1 MHDGCIKDK
10 TNVMTTEAA
19 GKNTKNDMHYNCNR
33 KLQKNTD

>member
-1 MHDGCIKDK
+1 MHDGCIKYK